1 MYIDP
6 WLRQT
11 ITGLIEDVEL
21 KRNKEG
27 ENDKTY
33 YKDFLLIRTDI
44 GRILEVLYENCNEDE
59 ITILDS
65 IFING
70 VKNLLFTCNIPEP
83 QFKEDTTD
91 GEDTLRKDIIRNI
104 KCGLI

>member
-33 YKDFLLIRTDI
+33 YKDFLLIR
-44 GRILEVLYENCNEDE
+44 N
-59 ITILDS
+59 
-65 IFING
+65 
-70 VKNLLFTCNIPEP
+70 
-83 QFKEDTTD
+83 
-91 GEDTLRKDIIRNI
+91 
-104 KCGLI
+104 